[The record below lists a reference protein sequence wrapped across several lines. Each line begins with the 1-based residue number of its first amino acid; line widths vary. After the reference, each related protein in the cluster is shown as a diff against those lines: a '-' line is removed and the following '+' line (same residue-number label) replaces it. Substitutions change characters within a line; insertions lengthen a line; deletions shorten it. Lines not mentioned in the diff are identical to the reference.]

1 VTGDWEDSFDGG
13 NVVAR
18 NLMSFPV
25 QSPPEGYDLVSA
37 KLHLYQNGYS
47 GNEQSGVWPEWNL
60 DNGDFHYNLLIEH
73 VNYGDSVTWEDFHCP
88 VISPHGGEIDS
99 TIVTGWR
106 SVLLTDAYLHDM
118 DAGRTYSQYRFRFP
132 VDTDFD
138 YRKDSITFASSYAP
152 PEEDRPFL
160 ILVYNQQNPA
170 EEVNLPEEFQSLSIF
185 PFPMQNYGTI
195 SFQMAQSGFA
205 SFTLYNIKG
214 QKVKQ
219 LFQGE
224 KASGRHSLAFQTD
237 AYANG
242 MYLLKLQSGKTVVT
256 KKLLIQ
262 K

>member
-1 VTGDWEDSFDGG
+1 
-13 NVVAR
+13 
-18 NLMSFPV
+18 MSFPV
-25 QSPPEGYDLVSA
+25 QAVPEGYDLVSA
-37 KLHLYQNGYS
+37 KLHLYQYGCE
-47 GNEQSGVWPEWNL
+47 GNDQPGVWPVWNL
-60 DNGDFHYNLLIEH
+60 DNGDFRYNLLIEH
-73 VNYGDSVTWEDFHCP
+73 VNYGDSVTWQDFHCP

-138 YRKDSITFASSYAP
+138 GFSDTVGFGSSYSP
-152 PEEDRPFL
+152 SGIPML
-160 ILVYNQQNPA
+160 VLVYAQQNSA
-170 EEVNLPEEFQSLSIF
+170 EEVNLPEEFQSLAIF

-205 SFTLYNIKG
+205 SITLYNIKG

-242 MYLLKLQSGKTVVT
+242 MY
-256 KKLLIQ
+256 Q
-262 K
+262 KY